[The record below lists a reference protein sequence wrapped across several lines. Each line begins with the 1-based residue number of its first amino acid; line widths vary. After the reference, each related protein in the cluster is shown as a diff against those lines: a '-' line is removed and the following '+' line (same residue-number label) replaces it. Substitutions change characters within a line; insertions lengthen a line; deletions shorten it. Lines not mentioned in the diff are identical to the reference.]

1 MGKMRHNGLRSF
13 KKGTLKESVY
23 DSLRRMI
30 QLGEL
35 MPGSRLT
42 EIDLAMK
49 LKVSRTPLR
58 EALNRLERDGLV
70 TNKPRHGYFVTVFE
84 LKTLEDAF
92 EVRELLDAHAA
103 ALAAERIGPRDK
115 DDLRSLVRRCEE
127 LAKRNNRP
135 MEDFIE
141 EMRLGFEIHR
151 IIARAS
157 GNACLSESLTKIFDK
172 FQHFVWIELLWLNEW
187 EVARN
192 EHAAIVEAVCNGD
205 GAKAAELARL
215 HVRGSKTNIVRF
227 LQAKTAYQVAV
238 ARAS

>member
-1 MGKMRHNGLRSF
+1 MRRSNLRSF

-23 DSLRRMI
+23 ESLRRMI
-30 QLGEL
+30 QVGEL
-35 MPGSRLT
+35 MPGGRLT

-103 ALAAERIGPRDK
+103 ALAAEKIGPRDK

-127 LAKRNNRP
+127 LAKRSNRP

-157 GNACLSESLTKIFDK
+157 GNAYLSESLTKIFDK

>member
-1 MGKMRHNGLRSF
+1 MRRSSLRSF

-35 MPGSRLT
+35 IPGSRLT
-42 EIDLAMK
+42 EIDLALK

-70 TNKPRHGYFVTVFE
+70 TNKPRHGYFVTVFD

-103 ALAAERIGPRDK
+103 ALAAEKVSADDK
-115 DDLRSLVRRCEE
+115 ARLRAIVRQCAEM
-127 LAKRNNRP
+127 AKRNNRP
-135 MEDFIE
+135 MEDLVA

-157 GNACLSESLTKIFDK
+157 GNDYLDDSLTKIFDK

-187 EVARN
+187 EVARQ
-192 EHAAIVEAVCNGD
+192 EHAAIVEAVCMGD
-205 GAKAAELARL
+205 GPRAAELARL

-227 LQAKTAYQVAV
+227 LRAKTAYQAAV

>member
-1 MGKMRHNGLRSF
+1 MQRSSLRNF
-13 KKGTLKESVY
+13 RKGTLKESVY

-30 QLGEL
+30 QVGEL

-42 EIDLAMK
+42 EIDLALK

-70 TNKPRHGYFVTVFE
+70 TNKPRHGYFVTVFD

-103 ALAAERIGPRDK
+103 ALAAEKIGQPEK
-115 DDLRSLVRRCEE
+115 DELRSLVRRCDE
-127 LAKRNNRP
+127 LSRRNNRP

-157 GNACLSESLTKIFDK
+157 GNDYLRDSLEKIFDK

-187 EVARN
+187 EVARR
-192 EHAAIVEAVCNGD
+192 EHAAIVEAVCAGD
-205 GAKAAELARL
+205 IVRAAELARL

-227 LQAKTAYQVAV
+227 LRAKTAYQAAV

>member
-1 MGKMRHNGLRSF
+1 MRRENLRSF

-30 QLGEL
+30 QMGEL

-42 EIDLAMK
+42 EIDLANR

-70 TNKPRHGYFVTVFE
+70 TNKPRHGYFVTVFD

-103 ALAAERIGPRDK
+103 ALAAEKIGEEDK
-115 DDLRSLVRRCEE
+115 ARLRAIVRQCDEM
-127 LAKRNNRP
+127 ATRNNRP
-135 MEDFIE
+135 MEDLVE

-157 GNACLSESLTKIFDK
+157 GNQYLGDSLTKIFDK

-187 EVARN
+187 AVARQ

-205 GAKAAELARL
+205 AVKAAERARL
-215 HVRGSKTNIVRF
+215 HVRGSKSNIVRF
-227 LQAKTAYQVAV
+227 LQAKNAYQAAV